1 MIEYHVLLVIIDQIV
16 HPFQKQ
22 VQCPAGYLLFRRC
35 FPLVMELVVMLEYAL
50 LDLIVLLE
58 QISLDYVLQESI
70 VQQQDSKFQLAIEQ
84 PDIIA

>member
-22 VQCPAGYLLFRRC
+22 CNVQQGTFVQEVLPK
-35 FPLVMELVVMLEYAL
+35 VMELVVMLEYAL

>member
-1 MIEYHVLLVIIDQIV
+1 MIECHVLLAIIDQTV

-22 VQCPAGYLLFRRC
+22 CNVQLGTIVQEVLHE
-35 FPLVMELVVMLEYAL
+35 VMELVVMLEYVL

-84 PDIIA
+84 LDIIA